1 MIVSYGFPY
10 ERKRVIFQGSL
21 SQHQNENLGQLS
33 GFRTFASDGYSE
45 RSSSD
50 FSFGSL

>member
-1 MIVSYGFPY
+1 MIISYGFPY
-10 ERKRVIFQGSL
+10 ERKIVIFQGSL
-21 SQHQNENLGQLS
+21 SQNQNLGQLS
-33 GFRTFASDGYSE
+33 AFRTFASDGYSD